1 MPYKWSQNEQSGNQA
16 CLTLWAH
23 SSLPSKGFVWFIA
36 VTFGLI
42 ILPLFPLLGTAV
54 LWGLLPFLMITI
66 AAVWVALSRSYHD
79 RNILENLTV
88 TQDDVHLVR
97 RNPKRDQQEWD
108 CNVYW
113 AKLSIYTTGWPVTNY
128 ITLTGNGREVEIGAF
143 LSEEERP
150 ALYSELSDFL
160 ADFKNPPRH

>member
-79 RNILENLTV
+79 RNILETLTV
-88 TQDDVHLVR
+88 TKDDVHLVR
-97 RNPKRDQQEWD
+97 RNPRGDQQ
-108 CNVYW
+108 VRY
-113 AKLSIYTTGWPVTNY
+113 
-128 ITLTGNGREVEIGAF
+128 
-143 LSEEERP
+143 
-150 ALYSELSDFL
+150 
-160 ADFKNPPRH
+160 

>member
-1 MPYKWSQNEQSGNQA
+1 MA
-16 CLTLWAH
+16 
-23 SSLPSKGFVWFIA
+23 FIA

-42 ILPLFPLLGTAV
+42 ILPLFPLLGTNV

-79 RNILENLTV
+79 RNILETLTV
-88 TQDDVHLVR
+88 TRDDVHLIR
-97 RNPKRDQQEWD
+97 RNPKGYHQEWD

-113 AKLSIYTTGWPVTNY
+113 AKLSIYTTGGPVANY

-143 LSEEERP
+143 LSEDERP
-150 ALYSELSDFL
+150 ALYSELSGFL
-160 ADFKNPPRH
+160 ADFKQPPAQ

>member
-1 MPYKWSQNEQSGNQA
+1 MG
-16 CLTLWAH
+16 
-23 SSLPSKGFVWFIA
+23 FIA

-42 ILPLFPLLGTAV
+42 ILPLFPLLGTTA

-66 AAVWVALSRSYHD
+66 AAIWVALSRNYHD
-79 RNILENLTV
+79 HNILETLTV
-88 TQDDVHLVR
+88 AQDDVHLVR
-97 RNPKRDQQEWD
+97 RNPKGDQQEWD

-113 AKLSIYTTGWPVTNY
+113 AKLSIYTTGGPVTNY
-128 ITLTGNGREVEIGAF
+128 LTLAGNGREVEIGAF

-160 ADFKNPPRH
+160 ANFKNPSRH